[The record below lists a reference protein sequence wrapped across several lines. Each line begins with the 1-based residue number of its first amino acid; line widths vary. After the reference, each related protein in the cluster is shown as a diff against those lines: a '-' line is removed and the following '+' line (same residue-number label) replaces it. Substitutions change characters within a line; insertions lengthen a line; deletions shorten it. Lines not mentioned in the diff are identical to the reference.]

1 MINFLIINRILPFI
15 IGKLKNF
22 EKVSNNIVP
31 LPQNGSQILTEFLIK
46 YILAIINYINFT
58 LSNKSISIKQ
68 ADIIDS

>member
-1 MINFLIINRILPFI
+1 MINFLIINIILPFI